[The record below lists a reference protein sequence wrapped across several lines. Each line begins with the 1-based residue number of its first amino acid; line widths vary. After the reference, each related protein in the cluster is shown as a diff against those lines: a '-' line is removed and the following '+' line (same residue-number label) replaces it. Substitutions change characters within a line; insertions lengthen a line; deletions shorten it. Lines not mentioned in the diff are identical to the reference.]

1 MKNKMLLVSLVL
13 SLLFVASSAMAALPQ
28 DAILLEGEDAVKM
41 DRGVKIVE
49 KEGASGGKCINAMP
63 DAMAYYEFDIPSDG
77 DWYVWVRMFCPDGD
91 ADSLY
96 IGIDKAT
103 PVPEDSKAR
112 KRAARIYSA
121 PGDSVN
127 TGGKDS
133 FNVWYWDAGMDTG
146 ATTYF
151 KVKTAGKTSLYIIG
165 REYGTL
171 IDQIVLVKDKD
182 FHVEKELKGAAAT
195 K

>member
-1 MKNKMLLVSLVL
+1 MLLVSLVL

-28 DAILLEGEDAVKM
+28 DAIVIEAEDAVKM

-49 KEGASGGKCINAMP
+49 KEGASGGKCINPFP
-63 DAMAYYEFDIPSDG
+63 DAIAYYEIDLPSDG
-77 DWYVWVRMFCPDGD
+77 EWYVWVRLFCPDGD

-96 IGIDKAT
+96 IGMDKAT

-112 KRAARIYSA
+112 KRAVRIYSA

-133 FNVWYWDAGMDTG
+133 FNVWYWDSGKDAGEKS
-146 ATTYF
+146 YF
-151 KVKTAGKTSLYIIG
+151 KVKNAGKNTLYIIG

-171 IDQIVLVKDKD
+171 MDQIILVKDKD
-182 FHVEKELKGAAAT
+182 FNVEEELKGAAAT